1 METAK
6 KLLVQCK
13 EKAQQ
18 LNLTETDLVLDHAIS
33 WIQKSQLSSNQ
44 EEADTKVFLATQFSE
59 NVGCSDITI
68 FTADSDIATLATCY
82 VRKINF
88 RLMFHSGVGSN
99 VRILD
104 METSKWSHGVLESL
118 PVLHAV
124 SGCDFVSAVNGKGK
138 ARWLSTV
145 QKKDVF
151 FERICF
157 KKLKNC
163 FVFSM
168 KCQMKH
174 I

>member
-68 FTADSDIATLATCY
+68 FTVDSDIATLATSY

-104 METSKWSHGVLESL
+104 MGTSKWSHGVLESL

-151 FERICF
+151 FERMCF
-157 KKLKNC
+157 KKLENC